1 MNPEERKKFI
11 EKCQQANQLAETAV
25 EKCYGGLL
33 PQPYMHP
40 AYKKI
45 FEKALEKIM
54 NEA

>member
-11 EKCQQANQLAETAV
+11 EKCEQANNIAEHAI
-25 EKCYGGLL
+25 EKICGLM
-33 PQPYMHP
+33 PYPHAHP

>member
-11 EKCQQANQLAETAV
+11 EKCQQATILAERAV
-25 EKCYGGLL
+25 EECYGLM
-33 PQPYMHP
+33 PRPDAHP

-54 NEA
+54 NEP

>member
-11 EKCQQANQLAETAV
+11 EKCRQASELAERAV
-25 EKCYGGLL
+25 LECYGNNLVH
-33 PQPYMHP
+33 PDFHP

-54 NEA
+54 NEP